1 MKTLFRKLFKLGI
14 YADDTKGSV
23 VVELALI
30 MSVFALMMVGGYDFS
45 RMAMESHK
53 MEQVARAGTQWGLLG
68 QANAIDV
75 VEIERIT
82 REAAGDDSDVIT
94 VEIQSY
100 CECPGGAAASCGDI
114 CVTGEVS
121 LLFLDIRVTKPFV
134 YLFRVP
140 ELFGDI
146 LLSGQ
151 SIVRVR

>member
-1 MKTLFRKLFKLGI
+1 MKTILKKILRRH
-14 YADDTKGSV
+14 ADDNKGSV

-45 RMAMESHK
+45 RMAMETHE
-53 MEQVARAGTQWGLLG
+53 MEQFARAGTQWGLLG
-68 QANAIDV
+68 QGNAVDNAAIEAV
-75 VEIERIT
+75 VL
-82 REAAGDDSDVIT
+82 EAAGAEAPIIT
-94 VEIQSY
+94 VEINSY
-100 CECPGGAAASCGDI
+100 CECPGGGVANCGTV
-114 CVTGEVS
+114 CTGGGVS
-121 LLFLDIRVTKPFV
+121 NLFLDVRVTKPFT